1 MNARGIPE
9 NVLPC
14 DHRYTGRMGKEPASW
29 YPPRCASFH
38 LSKQG
43 RLSSHPSP
51 LLPNGSG
58 FSCCPAGPRTNR
70 ERDDG
75 CELLTASS
83 WPMFRY
89 FSKTISSL
97 FTRKLGMLAPGWF
110 LPSWNTSLVT
120 HQWTKP
126 LTFKAEAEW

>member
-1 MNARGIPE
+1 MARASAAVP
-9 NVLPC
+9 
-14 DHRYTGRMGKEPASW
+14 PALVQTVKGMMAVS
-29 YPPRCASFH
+29 YS
-38 LSKQG
+38 
-43 RLSSHPSP
+43 
-51 LLPNGSG
+51 
-58 FSCCPAGPRTNR
+58 
-70 ERDDG
+70 
-75 CELLTASS
+75 ASS
-83 WPMFRY
+83 WPLFRY